1 MGPGMMPV
9 VSRRQMSSGPTAA
22 AETPRR
28 REIARED
35 RVAGAVIVTLA
46 AAAVIAVA
54 RGAALLGKQRLSAGH
69 AFRRTRDRS
78 RDFDGAAGLRKTH
91 LEYDFTCSTTAFNS
105 SVESSPAKYGIAL
118 AGRPSRIVRRRS
130 SSVGGSPDAVD
141 LYLNLPDEKSRGRG
155 NIDGAAGPLPRPFGP
170 WQTAQCRANT
180 RDPSGAPR
188 SKSAPGGQ
196 VRSAYCSGSGRYSAL
211 G

>member
-1 MGPGMMPV
+1 MPV
-9 VSRRQMSSGPTAA
+9 VSRSQTSWGRLP
-22 AETPRR
+22 PRK
-28 REIARED
+28 AQ
-35 RVAGAVIVTLA
+35 GAV
-46 AAAVIAVA
+46 
-54 RGAALLGKQRLSAGH
+54 
-69 AFRRTRDRS
+69 RS
-78 RDFDGAAGLRKTH
+78 RANTAWPKPYRKRWPTRPSSPWHAPQPWLANSALPRATLSGELGIAAGISMGRPGRENA

-180 RDPSGAPR
+180 RT
-188 SKSAPGGQ
+188 SAELRG
-196 VRSAYCSGSGRYSAL
+196 
-211 G
+211 